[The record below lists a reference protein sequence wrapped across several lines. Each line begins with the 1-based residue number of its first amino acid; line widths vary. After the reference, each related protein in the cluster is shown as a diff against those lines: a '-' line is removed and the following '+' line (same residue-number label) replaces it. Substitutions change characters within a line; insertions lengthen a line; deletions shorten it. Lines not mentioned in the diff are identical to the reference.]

1 MNTAT
6 FVLIVFLHTG
16 GVQQVDLSSSYANCT
31 RNKHSYTEAY
41 RKNSQPIPKMECVE
55 LTHTK

>member
-16 GVQQVDLSSSYANCT
+16 GMQQVDLSSSYASCT

-41 RKNSQPIPKMECVE
+41 RKNSQSVPKMECVQLE
-55 LTHTK
+55 R